1 MAAKTGVGHEPPEDG
16 LTTRETICI
25 SLPAPNSV
33 IHNGDHGF
41 PQELGRHYRSA
52 ESKALERLIHLKAA
66 LKAAQTEEEFWPM
79 ATEGLGEITGAQYA
93 FISKRMVVDNE
104 DANVEMPPYGTP
116 GSCTMSQA
124 LYYNDGRG
132 TAGTGRNLKFSIY
145 GAPCEHMKH
154 DKVFLIP
161 ERLNEAIL
169 DNPNAASFIVPAEA
183 YLAVPLFDNEGK
195 CFAHFGAMWS
205 LEGLKKIQLGWPFI
219 ELLFHSI
226 EDVMLA
232 GFIDRGRFASALRA
246 TANPN
251 AVIPHEAIAATQ
263 SLKPYARNLS
273 HELRTPMQGVVGM
286 LDVMYATVQEAAEGL
301 QDQALRAVLETLKEN
316 IEVVQDSSRRAV
328 EAADNVV
335 HAYDMNMGVPDTPVS
350 PPDEGEC
357 NEPNCPLMSKK
368 EKRPDIVV
376 TGESVPINFKGTK
389 RRREANGLSHEKAH
403 KLRKI
408 QKSVI
413 WPEPRA
419 EGFPTIPEHAST
431 EFGSIASRQE
441 SVRRDFMSPTS
452 AHLENCEQTSVPPGL
467 RHTNLRDVLQFLI
480 NDLLKVGGRP
490 ESAIAQETDEGE
502 IIEVRS
508 RSPNGDERM
517 KTIRW
522 SVHSAVPTTILIE
535 EQSLVKVIS
544 SVYSN
549 AVKFTDEGEVSV
561 QARLSPR
568 SRYVVIS
575 VSDTG
580 SGINEEFV
588 PKLFQPFSKE
598 DDSLTRQSEG
608 LGLGLMVAK
617 GLARKLGGDLNL
629 VHTKTAGEK
638 RGSEFEIRVPIT
650 PSDST
655 SRPSTPSSSPGPN
668 HPGSRH
674 SILDGLE
681 QLDESL
687 QLRADHVRSPALASI
702 QFNRYLEQPRKST
715 SPPTSLHHRTPS
727 SKSVKEIP
735 PPSSTRLASPKKRGM
750 GFDRGLATKYPL
762 NFLVVEDNKINRTLL
777 VSMLKKLGYKNIYEA
792 YDGAQAV
799 RQMEILGAAVDVVLM
814 DLWMPFMD
822 GYEASEK
829 ILAMDWN
836 SSDEEDGPV
845 ADRKTG
851 YSRRGKRPTIL
862 AVTADVT
869 DGALERADKAGMKG
883 FLTKPFKVADLERL
897 IVEYCATTQG
907 VVGEA
912 VVNQIAPSL
921 VVA

>member
-1 MAAKTGVGHEPPEDG
+1 MAAKSGDGHEPPEDG
-16 LTTRETICI
+16 HNPRARETICI

-33 IHNGDHGF
+33 IHNGEHGF
-41 PQELGRHYRSA
+41 QEELGRFYKDA
-52 ESKALERLIHLKAA
+52 ESRALEHIIKLKAA
-66 LKAAQTEEEFWPM
+66 LRAAKTEEEFWPM
-79 ATEGLGEITGAQYA
+79 ATEGLAEITGAQYS
-93 FISKRMVVDNE
+93 FINKRIVVDDE

-124 LYYNDGRG
+124 MYYNDGHG
-132 TAGTGRNLKFSIY
+132 NSGGGRNLKYSIY

-154 DKVFLIP
+154 DKVFILP
-161 ERLNEAIL
+161 ERLNEAITN
-169 DNPNAASFIVPAEA
+169 NPNASHFIVPAEA
-183 YLAVPLFDNEGK
+183 YLAVPLFDNDGK
-195 CFAHFGAMWS
+195 CFGHFGAMWS
-205 LEGLKKIQLGWPFI
+205 IEGLKKRQLNWAFT

-226 EDVMLA
+226 EDLLLA
-232 GFIDRGRFASALRA
+232 GFMDRGRFASALKA

-251 AVIPHEAIAATQ
+251 AIVPHEAIVATQ

-286 LDVMYATVQEAAEGL
+286 LDVMYATVQEATEGL
-301 QDQALRAVLETLKEN
+301 QDKALRAVLDGLREN

-335 HAYDMNMGVPDTPVS
+335 HAYDMNMGVPDALVS
-350 PPDEGEC
+350 PPDEGDC
-357 NEPNCPLMSKK
+357 NEPDCRRGPKK

-376 TGESVPINFKGTK
+376 TGESVPINFKGKK
-389 RRREANGLSHEKAH
+389 RRRESDSLPWAHTKVH
-403 KLRKI
+403 KLRKMQQSTTWPALSHDTFATI
-408 QKSVI
+408 QEH
-413 WPEPRA
+413 EP
-419 EGFPTIPEHAST
+419 IDLD
-431 EFGSIASRQE
+431 SIAHHQE
-441 SVRRDFMSPTS
+441 SVRLALMSPTT
-452 AHLENCEQTSVPPGL
+452 AHLENCEQAAVPPGL

-490 ESAIAQETDEGE
+490 ESAIATETDGGE

-508 RSPNGDERM
+508 RSPNGDTRM
-517 KTIRW
+517 KTIKW
-522 SVHSAVPTTILIE
+522 DVHSSVPTTILIE

-549 AVKFTDEGEVSV
+549 AVKFTDEGEVLV

-580 SGINEEFV
+580 SGIHEKFV

-617 GLARKLGGDLNL
+617 GLARKLGGDLDL

-650 PSDST
+650 PSDSV

-668 HPGSRH
+668 SGSQH
-674 SILDGLE
+674 SVLDGLD
-681 QLDESL
+681 QLDDSL
-687 QLRADHVRSPALASI
+687 RSRADSLKTSALASVHL
-702 QFNRYLEQPRKST
+702 NRQLDRTRQSS
-715 SPPTSLHHRTPS
+715 SPPNSLHVRTPS
-727 SKSVKEIP
+727 TKSVKEVP
-735 PPSSTRLASPKKRGM
+735 PATTRRTSPAKRGIA
-750 GFDRGLATKYPL
+750 FDRDLAAKCPL
-762 NFLVVEDNKINRTLL
+762 TFLVVEDNKINRTLL
-777 VSMLKKLGYKNIYEA
+777 VSMLKKLGYKHIYEA

-799 RQMEILGAAVDVVLM
+799 RQMETLGAEVDVVLM

-822 GYEASEK
+822 GYEASER
-829 ILAMDWN
+829 ILAMDWD
-836 SSDEEDGPV
+836 SSDDDDGPAV
-845 ADRKTG
+845 EHESD
-851 YSRRGKRPTIL
+851 SDRRGKKPTIL

-883 FLTKPFKVADLERL
+883 FLTKPFKVVDLERL
-897 IVEYCATTQG
+897 IVEYCATTRRVSEVVVDG
-907 VVGEA
+907 VVA
-912 VVNQIAPSL
+912 LA
-921 VVA
+921 